1 MKFSI
6 ITPTYN
12 GEKYLSETIE
22 SIISQ
27 KGKFDI
33 ELIFVD
39 NLSIDNTMSIIDSYK
54 KLIDD
59 NKYQIQCKSVVIKVI
74 SEKDKGMYDA
84 LNKGF
89 GIATGDIF
97 AWSNSD
103 DIYFPGAF
111 DVVSNV
117 FSKYEQIQWLKG
129 ITSYIDEF
137 SKLTRFGRCY
147 LYYQEWIQ
155 KGVYGRKLYF
165 IQQSSTF
172 WRPSLW
178 QKVNG
183 LDYKLKLAGDFGLW
197 IKFAQQTPL
206 YCLNY
211 NTDCFRFRPG
221 QLSED
226 KTNYFKECDSI
237 LPLPENI
244 ERKID
249 RYKRIREFIP
259 DCLKPLLYLVILGFQ
274 KFHLVDIVINKEKI
288 NFELRKFYFYDF
300 WGTRY

>member
-6 ITPTYN
+6 ITPIHN

-39 NLSIDNTMSIIDSYK
+39 NLSTDNTMKIIENYNIMVKNGTYPVQCNSIVFS
-54 KLIDD
+54 
-59 NKYQIQCKSVVIKVI
+59 VI
-74 SEKDKGMYDA
+74 SEKDNGMYDA

-89 GIATGDIF
+89 SLATGDIY
-97 AWSNSD
+97 AWANSD

-111 DVVSNV
+111 EVVSAV
-117 FSKYEQIQWLKG
+117 FSKYKKIKWLKG
-129 ITSYIDEF
+129 ITSYIDDF

-147 LYYQEWIQ
+147 LYYQNWIK

-172 WRPSLW
+172 WRPELW
-178 QKVNG
+178 KKVNG
-183 LDYKLKLAGDFGLW
+183 LNSNLKLAGDFELW

-206 YCLNY
+206 YCLNH
-211 NTDCFRFRPG
+211 NTDCFRFRSG

-226 KTNYFKECDSI
+226 KITYFKECDSI
-237 LPLPENI
+237 LPLSANI
-244 ERKID
+244 EKKID
-249 RYKRIREFIP
+249 TYKKYREEFPAFLRPI
-259 DCLKPLLYLVILGFQ
+259 LYLVLLGFQ
-274 KFHLVDIVINKEKI
+274 KFYLVDVVINKEKI
-288 NFELRKFYFYDF
+288 NFKMKQYHNYDF